1 MLFDFQAYIAD
12 LREKAEKKQVVEK
25 YEKAYG
31 PITGGMKDQVWYK
44 EYVIN
49 FKPMKVEVPEE
60 LKDDFDWDIL
70 IKFVA
75 SSFSSECVLEKN
87 LEKEI
92 LELVISVKSGDQTVV
107 KRLGE
112 LRSFQVLRLYEI
124 YIEEQMNLQ
133 ALVHDDEKEKAAI
146 VAQRQAR
153 IQKRKL
159 MIDNLDKEELIKA
172 AEEEKESKLE
182 DLMGQL

>member
-31 PITGGMKDQVWYK
+31 PITGDIKDQMRYK

-49 FKPMKVEVPEE
+49 FKAMPVAVPEE
-60 LKDDFDWDIL
+60 LKSDFDREVL
-70 IKFVA
+70 VKLVS
-75 SSFSSECVLEKN
+75 SSFSSECVLEKDT
-87 LEKEI
+87 EKET
-92 LELVISVKSGDQTVV
+92 LDLVISVKSGEQTVV

-112 LRSFQVLRLYEI
+112 LWSFQVLRLYEI

-133 ALVHDDEKEKAAI
+133 VLVHDDEKEKAAI
-146 VAQRQAR
+146 IAQRQGR
-153 IQKRKL
+153 IQKWKL
-159 MIDNLDKEELIKA
+159 IIENLDKEELIKA
-172 AEEEKESKLE
+172 AEEEKATKLD
-182 DLMGQL
+182 DLM